1 MQAPPQL
8 RECANVVWRCV
19 RSGLFRREC
28 VIYLLDTEV
37 LLPRK
42 NLRQTLRK
50 EFSNYI
56 RVVHTLDHRG
66 LHSGR

>member
-1 MQAPPQL
+1 L
-8 RECANVVWRCV
+8 CW
-19 RSGLFRREC
+19 REC

-56 RVVHTLDHRG
+56 RVVHTLDQRG
-66 LHSGR
+66 LHGGR